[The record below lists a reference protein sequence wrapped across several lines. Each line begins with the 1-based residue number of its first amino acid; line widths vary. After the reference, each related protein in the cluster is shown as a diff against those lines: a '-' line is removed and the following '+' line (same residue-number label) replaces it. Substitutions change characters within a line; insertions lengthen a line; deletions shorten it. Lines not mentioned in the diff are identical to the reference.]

1 MFVFSCFFVSRAGT
15 YKRGDAL
22 NKQPLCTGAK
32 TMNTHRDIFARMAKE
47 WPSPLVA
54 AAEVKHFSGGII
66 SGKTL
71 ANLRSR
77 GETVPDSIKVG
88 ARRAYQADSLAEWL
102 RQRATTAQEVA

>member
-1 MFVFSCFFVSRAGT
+1 MS
-15 YKRGDAL
+15 
-22 NKQPLCTGAK
+22 
-32 TMNTHRDIFARMAKE
+32 THRDIFTRMAKE

-88 ARRAYQADSLAEWL
+88 ARRAYQADSLADWL